1 VVTGVFETSGTRS
14 VTLLGATGSIGRS
27 TIDLLL
33 AAPEGRYQVEA
44 VASGTDAKALAEVAK
59 ALKAK
64 IAVISNPN
72 SYNEL
77 KEFLAGS
84 GIEAAAG
91 EDAMCEAAQRK
102 VDWTLGAIAG
112 AAGLRPTIAAVR
124 RGGMIAL
131 ANKECLVCAGEA
143 FMREAREAGAEVLPV
158 DSEHNAIAQAL
169 MAGKAHEVSKI
180 ILTASGGPFRTWT
193 REQIAMAKPEN
204 ALKHPTWTMG
214 RKVTIDSASLMN
226 KGLEL
231 IEAHHLFNVGSGQL
245 DVLVHPQSVVHGLV
259 NFSDGSVVAG
269 LAPADMRVPIAHCL
283 GWPDRIV
290 TNVTPLDLAKVG
302 SLTFEPVDHA
312 RFPALKLALAALD
325 EGGGIPTILNA
336 ANEIAVAAFLDH
348 KLDFPGIP
356 HLVETVIGK
365 AKAKGL
371 ARTPQSVE
379 DALNLDRESRRLAVE
394 HLPSTPPVFAA

>member
-1 VVTGVFETSGTRS
+1 MNNSGPRT

-33 AAPEGRYQVEA
+33 QQPDRYRVEA
-44 VASGTDAKALAEVAK
+44 VASGNDAGALADVART
-59 ALKAK
+59 LGAK
-64 IAVISNPN
+64 IAIVANPK
-72 SYNEL
+72 SYKDLQEA
-77 KEFLAGS
+77 LAGS

-91 EDAMCEAAQRK
+91 EQAMCEAASRP

-124 RGGMIAL
+124 RGGMIGL

-143 FMREAREAGAEVLPV
+143 FMRDAAEAGAEILPV

-169 MAGKAHEVSKI
+169 MAGKPKEVSKI
-180 ILTASGGPFRTWT
+180 VLTASGGPFRTWS
-193 REQIAMAKPEN
+193 REQIAAATPEN
-204 ALKHPTWTMG
+204 ALKHPTWSMG

-231 IEAHHLFNVGSGQL
+231 IEAHHLFNVGSDQL

-259 NFSDGSVVAG
+259 NYTDGSVVAG

-283 GWPDRIV
+283 GWPDRLV
-290 TNVTPLDLAKVG
+290 TNIQALDLAKVG

-312 RFPALKLALAALD
+312 RFPALRLALAALD
-325 EGGGIPTILNA
+325 EGGGIPTVLNA
-336 ANEIAVAAFLDH
+336 ANEIAVAAFLDR
-348 KLDFPGIP
+348 KLGFPGIP
-356 HLVETVIGK
+356 ALVETVIEK
-365 AKAKGL
+365 SKSRGL

-379 DALNLDRESRRLAVE
+379 DALNLDREARSIAAE
-394 HLPSTPPVFAA
+394 ELPRHSVFAA

>member
-1 VVTGVFETSGTRS
+1 MAGVYDKSAPRS

-27 TIDLLL
+27 TIDLLQ
-33 AAPEGRYQVEA
+33 ADPGRYTVEA
-44 VASGTDAKALAEVAK
+44 VASGNDAKSLAEVAK

-64 IAVISNPN
+64 IAVVSNPN

-91 EDAMCEAAQRK
+91 EEAMCEAAERK

-143 FMREAREAGAEVLPV
+143 FMREAAEAGAEVLPV

-169 MAGKAHEVSKI
+169 SAGKAHEVSKI

-193 REQIAMAKPEN
+193 REQIAAAKPEH

-214 RKVTIDSASLMN
+214 RKVTIDSPSLMN

-231 IEAHHLFNVGSGQL
+231 IEAHHLFNVGSDQL

-283 GWPDRIV
+283 GWPDRLV
-290 TNVTPLDLAKVG
+290 THVTPLDLAKVG

-365 AKAKGL
+365 AKGKGL

-379 DALNLDRESRRLAVE
+379 DALNLDREARRLAVE
-394 HLPSTPPVFAA
+394 ELPKPPVFAA

>member
-1 VVTGVFETSGTRS
+1 MTRVYDKSAPRS

-27 TIDLLL
+27 TIDLLQ
-33 AAPEGRYQVEA
+33 ADPGRYTVEA
-44 VASGTDAKALAEVAK
+44 VASGNDAKSLAEVART
-59 ALKAK
+59 LKAK
-64 IAVISNPN
+64 IAVVSNPN

-91 EDAMCEAAQRK
+91 EEAMCEAAERK

-143 FMREAREAGAEVLPV
+143 FMREATEAGAEVLPV

-169 MAGKAHEVSKI
+169 SAGKAHEVSKI

-193 REQIAMAKPEN
+193 REQIAAAKPEH

-231 IEAHHLFNVGSGQL
+231 IEAHHLFNVGSDQL

-283 GWPDRIV
+283 GWPDRLV
-290 TNVTPLDLAKVG
+290 THVTPLDLAKVG

-365 AKAKGL
+365 AKGKGL

-379 DALNLDRESRRLAVE
+379 DALNLDREARRLAVE
-394 HLPSTPPVFAA
+394 ELPKPPVFAA

>member
-1 VVTGVFETSGTRS
+1 
-14 VTLLGATGSIGRS
+14 
-27 TIDLLL
+27 
-33 AAPEGRYQVEA
+33 
-44 VASGTDAKALAEVAK
+44 VAK

-64 IAVISNPN
+64 IAVISNPK

-91 EDAMCEAAQRK
+91 EDAMCEAAARK
-102 VDWTLGAIAG
+102 VDWTLG
-112 AAGLRPTIAAVR
+112 

-143 FMREAREAGAEVLPV
+143 FMRDAREAGAEVLPV

-193 REQIAMAKPEN
+193 REQIATAKPEN

-231 IEAHHLFNVGSGQL
+231 IEAHHLFNVGSDQL

-259 NFSDGSVVAG
+259 TFSDGSVVAG

-290 TNVTPLDLAKVG
+290 TNVAPLDLAKVG

-365 AKAKGL
+365 AKGKGL

-379 DALNLDRESRRLAVE
+379 DALNLDREARRLAVE
-394 HLPSTPPVFAA
+394 ELPTPPVFAA

>member
-1 VVTGVFETSGTRS
+1 MVKADSDKGMPRS

-27 TIDLLL
+27 TVDLLL
-33 AAPEGRYQVEA
+33 AEPGRYQIEA
-44 VASGTDAKALAEVAK
+44 VASGNDAASLADVAK

-64 IAVISNPN
+64 MAVVSNPS
-72 SYNEL
+72 SYKDL
-77 KEFLAGS
+77 QQALAGS

-91 EDAMCEAAQRK
+91 EEAMCEAAQRP

-143 FMREAREAGAEVLPV
+143 FMREAAEAGAEVLPV

-169 MAGKAHEVSKI
+169 MAGKAREVSKI

-193 REQIAMAKPEN
+193 REQIAAAKPEH

-231 IEAHHLFNVGSGQL
+231 IEAHHLFKVGSDKL

-259 NFSDGSVVAG
+259 NYTDGSVVAG

-283 GWPDRIV
+283 GWPDRLV
-290 TNVTPLDLAKVG
+290 TNITPLDLAKVG

-312 RFPALKLALAALD
+312 RFPALRLALEALD
-325 EGGGIPTILNA
+325 EGGGVPTVLNA

-348 KLDFPGIP
+348 KISFPGISA
-356 HLVETVIGK
+356 LVETVIEK
-365 AKAKGL
+365 AAAKGL
-371 ARTPQSVE
+371 VRTPQSVE
-379 DALNLDRESRRLAVE
+379 DALNLDREARRIAVE
-394 HLPSTPPVFAA
+394 ELPKHPVFAA

>member
-1 VVTGVFETSGTRS
+1 MNNSGPRT

-33 AAPEGRYQVEA
+33 QQPDRYQVEA
-44 VASGTDAKALAEVAK
+44 VASGNDAGALADVART
-59 ALKAK
+59 LGAK
-64 IAVISNPN
+64 IAIVANPK
-72 SYNEL
+72 SYKDLQEAL
-77 KEFLAGS
+77 GGS

-91 EDAMCEAAQRK
+91 EAAMCEAASRP

-124 RGGMIAL
+124 RGGMIGL

-143 FMREAREAGAEVLPV
+143 FMRDAAEAGAEILPV

-169 MAGKAHEVSKI
+169 MAGKPKEVSKI
-180 ILTASGGPFRTWT
+180 VLTASGGPFRTWS
-193 REQIAMAKPEN
+193 REQIAAATPEN
-204 ALKHPTWTMG
+204 ALKHPTWSMG

-231 IEAHHLFNVGSGQL
+231 IEAHHLFNVGSDQL

-259 NFSDGSVVAG
+259 NYTDGSVVAG

-283 GWPDRIV
+283 GWPDRLV
-290 TNVTPLDLAKVG
+290 TNIQALDLAKVG

-325 EGGGIPTILNA
+325 EGGGIPTVLNA
-336 ANEIAVAAFLDH
+336 ANEIAVAAFLDR
-348 KLDFPGIP
+348 KLGFPGLP
-356 HLVETVIGK
+356 ALVETVIEK
-365 AKAKGL
+365 SKSQGL

-379 DALNLDRESRRLAVE
+379 DALNLDREARSIAAE
-394 HLPSTPPVFAA
+394 ELPRHSVFAA